1 MGGSNLDN
9 IVLIIMVVSIIIVI
23 ITTQN
28 IKKTIPTSDSH
39 TVCISLRCR
48 PIHVSILLQVNLRC
62 KSNEKRLLKI
72 SVIRPPPLTHTLLVY
87 LFYFVAC
94 DNKADVGT
102 KHLFQFLHP
111 ALHLIETIE
120 KQLGSIFDMKDIF
133 FKPKTKINLV
143 ETVFVCYVVDK
154 DGPCSRS
161 IENCHNCHF
170 YHHRDRLKRSH
181 YHHSLHRG
189 SLGSRSDQEHEIFL
203 GPPCP
208 ILRGGPY
215 IDI

>member
-1 MGGSNLDN
+1 MA
-9 IVLIIMVVSIIIVI
+9 VLL
-23 ITTQN
+23 
-28 IKKTIPTSDSH
+28 
-39 TVCISLRCR
+39 SLPRCHGAL
-48 PIHVSILLQVNLRC
+48 I
-62 KSNEKRLLKI
+62 
-72 SVIRPPPLTHTLLVY
+72 VY

-215 IDI
+215 IDIWYTSYWYWGEPDI

>member
-1 MGGSNLDN
+1 
-9 IVLIIMVVSIIIVI
+9 MVWNKKKWRETKKRNDEKQKEMTRSKKKWREAISHDVSPVAM
-23 ITTQN
+23 
-28 IKKTIPTSDSH
+28 
-39 TVCISLRCR
+39 
-48 PIHVSILLQVNLRC
+48 
-62 KSNEKRLLKI
+62 
-72 SVIRPPPLTHTLLVY
+72 
-87 LFYFVAC
+87 FYFVAC

-133 FKPKTKINLV
+133 FKPKSKINLV

-215 IDI
+215 IDIWYTSYWYWGEPDI